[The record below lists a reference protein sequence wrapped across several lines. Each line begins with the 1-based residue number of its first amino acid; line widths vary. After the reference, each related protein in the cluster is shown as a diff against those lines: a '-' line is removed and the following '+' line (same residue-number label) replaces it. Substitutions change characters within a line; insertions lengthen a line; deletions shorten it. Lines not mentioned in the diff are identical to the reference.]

1 METNVKMGNVLK
13 CPSCGA
19 PYQPGTGACPE
30 CGHVFQNVA
39 ANSSAQRLA
48 DGIQAIHEK
57 YSAARLSG
65 QYKEEKKGF
74 FDTSEDPESKEI
86 SDYISNFVIPSS
98 KDDLI
103 EFITRTHT
111 LKDNSDY
118 WDSYEAKFNEAIT
131 KARVMFPND
140 PQMTS
145 VIQTLAPE
153 TLKEHEQKSGCMSVI
168 VIGIILGGAL
178 FFI

>member
-57 YSAARLSG
+57 YTAARLSG
-65 QYKEEKKGF
+65 QYKREKGEYPEE
-74 FDTSEDPESKEI
+74 TEI
-86 SDYISNFVIPSS
+86 EHYIENFVIPSS

-103 EFITRTHT
+103 EFITRTYA
-111 LKDNSDY
+111 LKDSGSDY
-118 WDSYEAKFNEAIT
+118 DAEYETKFKEALAKA
-131 KARVMFPND
+131 KVMFPND
-140 PQMTS
+140 PQMAN
-145 VIQTLAPE
+145 VIQE
-153 TLKEHEQKSGCMSVI
+153 FDKKSSGCLGMI
-168 VIGIILGGAL
+168 AIGIILGGSL